1 MITTTSRLVLAQ
13 TLTSRAA
20 AFATILP
27 PPSGRGMS
35 MKMDA
40 FPATRSN
47 TRTINTTSTQEALAV
62 PLVPV
67 HQFFP
72 NNNINDETLSQ
83 ASPSSAKQL
92 ITIPNFI
99 NESLQN

>member
-1 MITTTSRLVLAQ
+1 
-13 TLTSRAA
+13 
-20 AFATILP
+20 
-27 PPSGRGMS
+27 

-47 TRTINTTSTQEALAV
+47 TRTLKTTSIQEAPAV

-67 HQFFP
+67 HQLFP

-83 ASPSSAKQL
+83 ASPASSAKQL

-99 NESLQN
+99 NESLQNYMNKLFEEADTNQDGGI

>member
-1 MITTTSRLVLAQ
+1 MNSRMITTTSRLVLAP

-20 AFATILP
+20 AFATIP
-27 PPSGRGMS
+27 PPSKRGMS

-47 TRTINTTSTQEALAV
+47 TRTLKTTSIQEAPAV

-67 HQFFP
+67 HQLFP

-83 ASPSSAKQL
+83 ASPASSAKQL

-99 NESLQN
+99 NE